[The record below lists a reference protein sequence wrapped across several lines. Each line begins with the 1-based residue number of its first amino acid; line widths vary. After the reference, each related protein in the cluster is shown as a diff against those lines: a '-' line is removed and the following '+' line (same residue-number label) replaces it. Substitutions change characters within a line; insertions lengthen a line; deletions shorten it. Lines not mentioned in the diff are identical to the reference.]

1 MNITT
6 DNYEAYLLDYME
18 GNLGPDETEQ
28 LKAFVTA
35 QGMDWS
41 ELTEALPHLD
51 APQIE
56 FENKE
61 SLKKKAVVVPLY
73 VKIASAAAAAGLL
86 LTIGLWPEKQLPKVE
101 PVATLRPIEARLSA
115 TEASIRIIPRKSIQF
130 AEYQNSAKKNSEK
143 TYERISVE
151 AVAPMSPMKSQE
163 TLAPLSPMKPQE
175 TLALSETFAQEEPD
189 IDVLRYPIYAE
200 QALAYMQQETL
211 YEEEMPTSWIGRG
224 IYRMTQGRRSSI
236 GGLINEGL
244 HIAKKEA
251 TKTATDMTMTAY
263 YRADER
269 FQETRGRWEDK
280 LKQ

>member
-18 GNLGPDETEQ
+18 GNLAPDETEQ

-35 QGMDWS
+35 QGLDWS

-56 FENKE
+56 FEDKE

-86 LTIGLWPEKQLPKVE
+86 LTIGLWPDKQLPKVE
-101 PVATLRPIEARLSA
+101 PVATLRPIEARLSE

-130 AEYQNSAKKNSEK
+130 AEYQNNVKKESER
-143 TYERISVE
+143 TSERISVE

-175 TLALSETFAQEEPD
+175 MLALSETFAQEELD
-189 IDVLRYPIYAE
+189 LDVLRYPIYAE

-269 FQETRGRWEDK
+269 FQETRGRWEGK